1 VRRCAGAVLVGMALA
16 LALPGAALATS
27 SPTISA
33 PSATNPFSPGVP
45 QTPAQVPTTTAPTVV
60 QTTATTSGSSTGLSG
75 SSGLIIVVVAVLLL
89 CAISYFIWR
98 DARRR
103 APVRHRAVEA
113 TAGGNR
119 SGSKAKAKARKLSP
133 AERRRRKRGRA
144 R

>member
-1 VRRCAGAVLVGMALA
+1 MAAGLAGVLLAVSAV
-16 LALPGAALATS
+16 ALPSVALGTS
-27 SPTISA
+27 NPLSASP
-33 PSATNPFSPGVP
+33 TNPFSPGVP
-45 QTPAQVPTTTAPTVV
+45 QTPAQAPTTTAPPVV

-75 SSGLIIVVVAVLLL
+75 SSGLIIVAAAVVLL

-103 APVRHRAVEA
+103 APIRHRAVEA
-113 TAGGNR
+113 TAAGNR
-119 SGSKAKAKARKLSP
+119 SGSKAKTKPRKLSP